1 MTRVLVL
8 GGGPDAE
15 RPVSLVSSRAVA
27 DALAAEP
34 RFRVEYQVIDRPGLD
49 EIRAMPGDVIYPVL
63 HGAFGEGGLLQDLLA
78 QDGRPYVGCTSI
90 AARTAMDKLATKLAA
105 AKIGID
111 TAAAA
116 IFNPSDT
123 GCPLAFPVVV
133 KPVHE
138 GSSVGV
144 HFASDLASWTKVHA
158 VVVADM
164 QAHPA
169 RIYMVEAAIMGGRE
183 LTVGLLDG
191 VALAPIEIK
200 PQEKFY
206 DYHAKYHSDDT
217 RYEVE
222 PSLPAGVRDAIR
234 KSAERLFV
242 AIGCRHLSR
251 ADFILD
257 SSSKPW
263 LLEINTMP
271 GFTGHSLLPM
281 AANHAG
287 LDFRALTTR
296 LVDLALRDGVS

>member
-15 RPVSLVSSRAVA
+15 RPVSLVSSQAVA
-27 DALAAEP
+27 DALALEP
-34 RFRVEYQVIDRPGLD
+34 RFHVNYRVIDRPELD
-49 EIRAMPGDVIYPVL
+49 DIRGMSGDVIFPVL
-63 HGAFGEGGLLQDLLA
+63 HGAFGEGGPLQDLLVT
-78 QDGRPYVGCTSI
+78 DGRPFVGCKSV
-90 AARTAMDKLATKLAA
+90 AARTAMDKMATKLAA

-111 TAAAA
+111 TADAAM
-116 IFNPSDT
+116 FNPSDA
-123 GCPLAFPVVV
+123 GCPLMFPVVV

-144 HFASDLASWTKVHA
+144 HFASDAASWSKVHA
-158 VVVADM
+158 AVVADM
-164 QAHPA
+164 KAHPA
-169 RIYMVEAAIMGGRE
+169 RLYMVEAAIMGGRE

-222 PSLPAGVRDAIR
+222 PTLPSGVRDAIR
-234 KSAERLFV
+234 KSAERLFA

-287 LDFRALTTR
+287 FDFRALTTR
-296 LVDLALRDGVS
+296 LIDLALRDGVS

>member
-15 RPVSLVSSRAVA
+15 RDVSLVSSRAVA
-27 DALAAEP
+27 DALASDP
-34 RFRVEYQVIDRPGLD
+34 RFGVNYQVIDRPGLA
-49 EIRAMPGDVIYPVL
+49 EIRAMAGDVIFPVL
-63 HGAFGEGGLLQDLLA
+63 HGAFGEGGPLQDLLI
-78 QDGRPYVGCTSI
+78 QDGRPFVGCRPL
-90 AARTAMDKLATKLAA
+90 AARTAMDKMATKFVA
-105 AKIGID
+105 AKLGID
-111 TAAAA
+111 TADAA
-116 IFNPSDT
+116 IFNPSDP

-133 KPVHE
+133 KPIHE

-144 HFASDLASWTKVHA
+144 HFAKDAESWRKAHA
-158 VVVADM
+158 TVVADM
-164 QAHPA
+164 RAHPS
-169 RIYMVEAAIMGGRE
+169 RIYMVEAAIVGGRE

-200 PQEKFY
+200 PKEQFY

-222 PSLPAGVRDAIR
+222 PPLPEGVRDVIR
-234 KSAERLFV
+234 KSAERLFK
-242 AIGCRHLSR
+242 AISCRHLSR

-263 LLEINTMP
+263 LLEINTLP

-287 LDFRALTTR
+287 LDFRTLATR
-296 LVDLALRDGVS
+296 LIDFALRDGAS